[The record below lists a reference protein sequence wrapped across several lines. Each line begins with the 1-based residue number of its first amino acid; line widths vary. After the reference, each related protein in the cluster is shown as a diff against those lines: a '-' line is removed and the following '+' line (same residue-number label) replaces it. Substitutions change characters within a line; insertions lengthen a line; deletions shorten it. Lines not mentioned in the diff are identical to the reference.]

1 MRRPYTSNSH
11 ASAKTSSTWSI
22 QMPMT
27 VRLTSMT
34 HKPVEAL
41 VCVWLNSRQSK
52 KPNVPWTVKNLQART
67 FEEIVHGEIPTFGKL
82 FPRVW
87 KDRGRGEGLTR
98 ALREVV
104 DLVGRSYSLEADKCG
119 GAKDLEGTAAIQPL
133 ESMFYAMMVDAFFEL
148 ASGDWPIAEFI
159 QFNFSFANCPAMFV
173 YHLDRQRDAA
183 FWEMSGRVRGY
194 EDLADSGDYFI
205 ASDIA
210 DKPLALALTQEIFQR
225 EQDTYK
231 ELLKLGV
238 RKESARGHVGVH
250 AHSTADMSINLRVL
264 RAELKKRTCYFAQSD
279 YWGPAIQGMIDELL
293 RGECSE
299 MPDDPRTAALFGLL
313 PCDGGHCNV
322 KFDALERLEN
332 KDRPIC
338 PVLYSKF
345 LSTEEKAEVDPIMV
359 LKYGHEGFTKHAH
372 EYFSTLRR
380 PTAAFDVS
388 IEHLRA
394 PKRQD

>member
-1 MRRPYTSNSH
+1 
-11 ASAKTSSTWSI
+11 
-22 QMPMT
+22 
-27 VRLTSMT
+27 MT
-34 HKPVEAL
+34 HKPVEAM

-52 KPNVPWTVKNLQART
+52 KPNVPWTIKNLQSRT
-67 FEEIVHGEIPTFGKL
+67 FEEILQGESPTFGRL

-87 KDRGRGEGLTR
+87 KDRGRGDGLAR
-98 ALREVV
+98 ALRQ
-104 DLVGRSYSLEADKCG
+104 LE
-119 GAKDLEGTAAIQPL
+119 LEQRTSAVIQPL
-133 ESMFYAMMVDAFFEL
+133 ESIFYSMMVDAFFEL
-148 ASGDWPIAEFI
+148 ANGDWPIAEFV

-194 EDLADSGDYFI
+194 EDLAESGDYFI

-210 DKPLALALTQEIFQR
+210 DKPLALALTKDIFQR

-238 RKESARGHVGVH
+238 RKESARGHIGVH

-313 PCDGGHCNV
+313 PCDGGYCNV

-338 PVLYSKF
+338 PVLYSKY
-345 LSTEEKAEVDPIMV
+345 LNAAERAEVDPIMSA
-359 LKYGHEGFTKHAH
+359 KYGHEGFTKHAH
-372 EYFSTLRR
+372 EYYDTLRR
-380 PTAAFDVS
+380 PTAEFDVS
-388 IEHLRA
+388 IEHLRVQ
-394 PKRQD
+394 KRPD